1 MTCLLGTVKEFFIRT
16 FFHTEN
22 NFLFCLGSPLSRLM
36 LSDSIIAVIETYL
49 MMERAW
55 LSFTWVLELQG

>member
-1 MTCLLGTVKEFFIRT
+1 MFVRYCERIFYQD

-22 NFLFCLGSPLSRLM
+22 NFLFCLGSPLPRLM